1 MGLILSNSQHDLCDA
16 KNEHT
21 IAHVQGIKSEQIL
34 VCVSDPSVQ
43 EGWSLVVGLRIAL
56 SLQRLLGLQQSL
68 GCFHHSQLG

>member
-43 EGWSLVVGLRIAL
+43 EGVVSRREAQNCPIIATAAGFAAITRVF
-56 SLQRLLGLQQSL
+56 SP
-68 GCFHHSQLG
+68 